1 MVANPKFTL
10 NQGTAILPNL
20 PPWLGYPGN
29 IWHVKPYSGDDSYS
43 GKSKRKPCKS
53 VAAALASAT
62 DNNNDV
68 VLLHSEEVSGALT
81 SDLLAAT
88 LTWNKSVHLVGVN
101 SGVSIS
107 PRSRI
112 SPVST
117 YAAAG
122 PTMNVTAGNCYFAN
136 LQIIMDVNHATPLG
150 ALALTGALRCRF
162 DNCHIYGMVYAA
174 GDTTGAYSLLLSNAE
189 EIEFHD
195 CTVGSD
201 RTVLGANQNSQIKVA
216 ATSKNILFKDS
227 RVRLCSVHGTNT
239 LFMRAP
245 AGSLDGNIHFQNTQG
260 INSQSRN
267 VGGAELTYAF
277 LVAADAG
284 GDVTLCPNSAFQ
296 ATDLNATDAG
306 NVYVCGVANIGGI
319 MVPALK
325 T

>member
-1 MVANPKFTL
+1 MVPNPKYPL

-20 PPWLGYPGN
+20 PPWLAYPGN

-81 SDLLAAT
+81 TDLLAAT

-162 DNCHIYGMVYAA
+162 DNCHIYGIVYAA
-174 GDTTGAYSLLLSNAE
+174 SDIAGAYSLLLSGAE
-189 EIEFHD
+189 ECEFHV
-195 CTVGSD
+195 CQFGSD
-201 RTVLGANQNSQIKVA
+201 RIAKGAQANSVLLFA
-216 ATSKNILFKDS
+216 ATSKNIVFDGCTF
-227 RVRLCSVHGTNT
+227 RLVSTHGTNH
-239 LFMRAP
+239 LFVRAA
-245 AGSLDGNIHFQNTQG
+245 AGSLDGSVLFRNGCNG

-267 VGGAELTYAF
+267 VSGSELTYAMS
-277 LVAADAG
+277 VAADAG
-284 GDVTLCPNSAFQ
+284 GDVIVDATSAFQ
-296 ATDLNATDAG
+296 AADVNATNAG
-306 NVYVCGVANIGGI
+306 NVYALGAGGGI
-319 MVPALK
+319 LVPAVQ
-325 T
+325 